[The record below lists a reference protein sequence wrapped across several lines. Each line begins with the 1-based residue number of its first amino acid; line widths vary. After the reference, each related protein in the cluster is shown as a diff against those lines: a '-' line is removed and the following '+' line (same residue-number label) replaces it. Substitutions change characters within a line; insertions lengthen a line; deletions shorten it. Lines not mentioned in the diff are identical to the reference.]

1 MRSGEN
7 VGKSQ
12 EIPMKKHRKLRSGPA
27 IMEAS
32 NHRRKPSM
40 LKKRGLALGLALLL
54 ALGWAFAEELPPEL
68 QPSAANETASPEAT
82 EEWLLMLVNRDHP
95 IPDDYE
101 IGELVQLRGGQSV
114 DRRIYPDLQ
123 AMFDAA
129 RAEGVYPIVGSG
141 FRTHEKQQS
150 LMDQKIADYRAEG
163 YSEAEAIELAE
174 AWVAV
179 PGTSEHEV
187 GICADINADS
197 GSTSDEVYS
206 WLAENAWQYGFILR
220 YPEDKTDITGTIYE
234 PWHYRYVGREAA
246 AEIYASGLCLEEYL
260 AQ

>member
-1 MRSGEN
+1 M
-7 VGKSQ
+7 
-12 EIPMKKHRKLRSGPA
+12 LR
-27 IMEAS
+27 
-32 NHRRKPSM
+32 
-40 LKKRGLALGLALLL
+40 KRGLALVLALML
-54 ALGWAFAEELPPEL
+54 ALGWALAEE
-68 QPSAANETASPEAT
+68 PSTAADAAASPEAT

-95 IPDDYE
+95 IPDGYE
-101 IGELVQLRGGQSV
+101 VGELVQLRGGQSV

-260 AQ
+260 AQRSPSA

>member
-1 MRSGEN
+1 M
-7 VGKSQ
+7 
-12 EIPMKKHRKLRSGPA
+12 LR
-27 IMEAS
+27 
-32 NHRRKPSM
+32 
-40 LKKRGLALGLALLL
+40 KRGLALVLALML
-54 ALGWAFAEELPPEL
+54 ALGWALAEE
-68 QPSAANETASPEAT
+68 PSTAADAAASPEAT

-95 IPDDYE
+95 IPDGYE
-101 IGELVQLRGGQSV
+101 VGELVQLRGGQSV

-129 RAEGVYPIVGSG
+129 RAEGVYPIVGSA
-141 FRTHEKQQS
+141 FRTREKQQS

-163 YSEAEAIELAE
+163 YGEAEAVELAE

>member
-1 MRSGEN
+1 M
-7 VGKSQ
+7 
-12 EIPMKKHRKLRSGPA
+12 LR
-27 IMEAS
+27 
-32 NHRRKPSM
+32 
-40 LKKRGLALGLALLL
+40 KRGLALVLALML
-54 ALGWAFAEELPPEL
+54 ALGWALAEE
-68 QPSAANETASPEAT
+68 PSTAADAAASPEAT

-95 IPDDYE
+95 IPDGYE
-101 IGELVQLRGGQSV
+101 VGELVQLRGGQSV

-141 FRTHEKQQS
+141 FRT
-150 LMDQKIADYRAEG
+150 R
-163 YSEAEAIELAE
+163 
-174 AWVAV
+174 
-179 PGTSEHEV
+179 
-187 GICADINADS
+187 
-197 GSTSDEVYS
+197 DEVYS

-260 AQ
+260 AQRSPSA